1 MGRMKTTLDL
11 PDDLFLKAKLLAAER
26 RTTMKELMIQGLRH
40 VTGTPPATE
49 EKQRKATVR
58 RLLKAMQA
66 TNTEPMVLLKQDEIY
81 DR

>member
-66 TNTEPMVLLKQDEIY
+66 TNTEPMVLLKRDEIY